1 MQNAQDAMWVP
12 QASESSNL
20 GKPISHI
27 PAWLA
32 LAEVIAC
39 LVWIAAVDWLL
50 YQVGT
55 YLAWGVL
62 TLTVT
67 IGLALLKWR
76 SANRLS
82 SVLIAV
88 GMILLGLKLIWGGST
103 LAVAC
108 VLSLVL
114 VYGMALTGLAPL
126 LPEALAF
133 GVSMFAGGLHHLC
146 RYRLSANAARSYRPI
161 AWLASILPVIVAG
174 VFAWLFVLANPD
186 LSNRVTEAI
195 RICISNATQ
204 WLSQF
209 TIGQSILWLAS
220 GMFFFGILY
229 PARSYL
235 FPEPPT
241 SNGNELPQLSALYTA
256 FRNTLWSVIGLFAI
270 YLVFEFVTL
279 GQRRFPENF
288 YYAGYAHRGAFW
300 LTVALGLATFTL
312 SFLFRRSTFLD
323 PRFGRLKRLAYVWS
337 VENLLLS
344 IAVYNRLFIYIEFN
358 GLTRMRVIG
367 LLGVSCVLA
376 GFVLVVVKL
385 WQRQGFVWLI
395 HRQLWIPWIAIVL
408 YAVLPVDWIVH
419 TYNASQIQRGHLA
432 PSIQIIAHTSS
443 PEGML
448 PLISLVDTEDATIR
462 EGVRAILAAWA
473 TDMRVAQNV
482 GEASIAPAISQN
494 DLSKRHR
501 TFGPFWQPP
510 LGHANAWS
518 RLQDGF
524 SHGGRATS
532 VAWQNY
538 QISESMVKQRLT
550 EIHEKLE
557 VYLQDDYARDQAID
571 AYYRYAY
578 QWY

>member
-1 MQNAQDAMWVP
+1 MPSVQDTMWVP
-12 QASESSNL
+12 EASENPV
-20 GKPISHI
+20 KPITHI
-27 PAWLA
+27 PAWRA
-32 LAEVIAC
+32 LAEVMAC
-39 LVWIAAVDWLL
+39 LAWIATVDWLL

-55 YLAWGVL
+55 YLAWGAL
-62 TLTVT
+62 TLTTT
-67 IGLALLKWR
+67 IGLACLKWR

-88 GMILLGLKLIWGGST
+88 GMVLLGLKLIWGGSA

-108 VLSLVL
+108 VLSLVM
-114 VYGMALTGLAPL
+114 VYGMALAGLAPL

-133 GVSMFAGGLHHLC
+133 GVSMFAGGLHHVC
-146 RYRLSANAARSYRPI
+146 SYRFRMDSAHSHRPI
-161 AWLASILPVIVAG
+161 AWLAGILPVIVAG
-174 VFAWLFVLANPD
+174 IFAWLFVLANPD

-195 RICISNATQ
+195 RICLSNATE

-209 TIGQSILWLAS
+209 TLGQSILWLTS

-229 PARSYL
+229 PTRSYL
-235 FPEPPT
+235 FPEPKT
-241 SNGNELPQLSALYTA
+241 ANANEVPQLSALYTA
-256 FRNTLWSVIGLFAI
+256 FRNTLWSVNGLFAI

-279 GQRRFPENF
+279 GNRNFPENF

-300 LTVALGLATFTL
+300 LTVALALATFTL
-312 SFLFRRSTFLD
+312 SFIFRRSTFLD

-344 IAVYNRLFIYIEFN
+344 VAVFNRLFIYIEFN

-385 WQRQGFVWLI
+385 WQRHGFVWLI
-395 HRQLWIPWIAIVL
+395 HRQLWIPWIATVIYV
-408 YAVLPVDWIVH
+408 VLPVDWIVH
-419 TYNASQIQRGHLA
+419 AYNASQIQRGHLA
-432 PSIQIIAHTSS
+432 PSVQIIAHTTS

-462 EGVRAILAAWA
+462 EGVRALLAAWA
-473 TDMRVAQNV
+473 NDMRVAENAD
-482 GEASIAPAISQN
+482 ASSSSLATSQA
-494 DLSKRHR
+494 DRLSNRSR

-518 RLQDGF
+518 DLQDGF
-524 SHGGRATS
+524 SHRGTVAS
-532 VAWQNY
+532 VTWQNY
-538 QISESMVKQRLT
+538 QISESILKERLT
-550 EIHEKLE
+550 DIREKLGK
-557 VYLQDDYARDQAID
+557 YLQDAYARDQAID